1 MQMQASSFNEAILT
15 LVDEITSAG
24 NAVIYIQPKN
34 SKHRLSATSVTS
46 TLKYASAKD
55 YTSIAASL
63 KKIVSPSSALVAAGQ
78 VLATPA
84 IVIRSAGDEEKQI
97 TGNIDQAKFALYHV
111 GGI

>member
-1 MQMQASSFNEAILT
+1 MI
-15 LVDEITSAG
+15 DEILSAE

-84 IVIRSAGDEEKQI
+84 IVIRSAGDEEKEI
-97 TGNIDQAKFALYHV
+97 TAKIGQAKFALYHI
-111 GGI
+111 GGV